1 MNGVNFNLSTK
12 NIPQIFNKIKHTH
25 NKYIT
30 YFRSKTHNAATQ
42 SFQYIQG
49 KFIKQ
54 GRGNMVKYSKILQTA
69 IINRFIMQFPI
80 PPEIIDQYS
89 TKFKGS

>member
-1 MNGVNFNLSTK
+1 MNGINFNLSTK
-12 NIPQIFNKIKHTH
+12 NLPHIFNKIKHTH

-30 YFRSKTHNAATQ
+30 HFRSKTHSAATQ

-54 GRGNMVKYSKILQTA
+54 GRGNMVKYSKIVPNCNNQSIHNA
-69 IINRFIMQFPI
+69 ISNFP
-80 PPEIIDQYS
+80 
-89 TKFKGS
+89 